1 MKPKRA
7 ITLANGILRQWGGV
21 EVAISHVY
29 SVIQVALALD
39 LNVNTVRAH
48 VRGRPFG
55 VPLSGRTPKGHRGFT
70 LFDVLTLRL
79 GRRAMEW
86 GVLSAQVE
94 MMANRLLSRLQPAI
108 AGQHDALIL
117 VSNSGFEVLSAA
129 DCADEKKAAAF
140 TGKVR
145 AAANNGP
152 CPIFHLREEIVDTTE
167 RLAAM
172 LEHRPYREPEIVRA
186 AREAR
191 AGGILKAFRKIR
203 EETLAI
209 GSSAAKD

>member
-70 LFDVLTLRL
+70 LFDVLTSAP
-79 GRRAMEW
+79 GSPCD
-86 GVLSAQVE
+86 GVGCAVG
-94 MMANRLLSRLQPAI
+94 P
-108 AGQHDALIL
+108 
-117 VSNSGFEVLSAA
+117 SGDDGE
-129 DCADEKKAAAF
+129 
-140 TGKVR
+140 
-145 AAANNGP
+145 
-152 CPIFHLREEIVDTTE
+152 
-167 RLAAM
+167 
-172 LEHRPYREPEIVRA
+172 
-186 AREAR
+186 
-191 AGGILKAFRKIR
+191 
-203 EETLAI
+203 
-209 GSSAAKD
+209 